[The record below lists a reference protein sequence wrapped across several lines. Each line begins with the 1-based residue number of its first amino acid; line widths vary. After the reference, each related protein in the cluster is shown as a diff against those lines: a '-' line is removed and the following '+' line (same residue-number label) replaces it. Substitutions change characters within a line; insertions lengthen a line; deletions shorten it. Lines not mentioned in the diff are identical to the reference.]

1 MSRLRLK
8 VPEGAQG
15 VGIGK
20 GRWLLPRTRGHLSIK
35 TITPVKLKMDC
46 SGTSQFKELW
56 VRKGEGGGPP
66 GEVERVCQAT
76 GVERGRKSG
85 SLLASLVWKVSLPD
99 RSTHFQGPSSSE
111 LHEETSTLRKDS
123 KSNRHGP
130 MIQPGVKLEVP
141 LSSRVLQC
149 GLMQE

>member
-66 GEVERVCQAT
+66 GEEVERACQAT
-76 GVERGRKSG
+76 GVERKRG
-85 SLLASLVWKVSLPD
+85 SLLAPLVSEIGLPD
-99 RSTHFQGPSSSE
+99 RSTHFQGPSFSE
-111 LHEETSTLRKDS
+111 LQEETSTLRKDS
-123 KSNRHGP
+123 NHHGA
-130 MIQPGVKLEVP
+130 MTKPGVKLEVP
-141 LSSRVLQC
+141 LSSRVQA
-149 GLMQE
+149 GLTQE